1 MEKDIFFKDVAL
13 KKIVQGV
20 NKLAATVGST
30 LGPGGRN
37 VIFEN
42 YGYPLVT
49 KDGVT
54 VAEKIDVTDKLENVG
69 IQMVKQIAR
78 KTCDDAG
85 DGTTTATIL
94 ADAILTEGAKHVNS
108 GINPID
114 IQRALVSQTDSVIKH
129 IEKNIKKDIKP
140 DDETE
145 VKHIATLSANWDEE
159 IGDVVAKAIVEVGLN
174 GTIQV
179 ESRSVSSETSLKL
192 IDGCNF
198 SRGWRSPYFCNTKKM
213 EWVAE
218 DAYVLL
224 YRGKMNSTMELI
236 QFLRSYKRECENKG
250 IEAPLLIVADDFDA
264 EVIHTMVANVQR
276 RVLNLCAIKAPWERD
291 MLEGTMQDLAIFLG
305 GEYYDPNAVK
315 DPMIGRVTMGQLG
328 LSNLGRCKKIVVGQ
342 MDSAF
347 IEGYGDKEDIAA
359 RISDLNAE
367 LLEDDIDE
375 NEQAL
380 LKVRI
385 SQLNAKVA
393 VINVGS
399 FSEVEA
405 NEKKDR
411 IDDALKATR
420 AAISEGIVPGGCYSY
435 LKALS
440 DKSIFKKS
448 YTTEAERV
456 AATILQHALK
466 APFRKL
472 LDNIGRPDKVGIL
485 IQKIIDS
492 KANVGYDVKAD
503 KICDL
508 MEAGVVDPFKVTRS
522 ALQNAVSVAS
532 LILSAEATIVDIPE
546 TSQRDSVVAGN
557 NSIPSLF

>member
-13 KKIVQGV
+13 KKIVRGV
-20 NKLAATVGST
+20 NKLAVTVGST

-78 KTCDDAG
+78 KTCNDAG

-94 ADAILTEGAKHVNS
+94 ANAILTEGAKHVNS

-114 IQRALVSQTDSVIKH
+114 IQRALVAQTDKVINY
-129 IEKNIKKDIKP
+129 IEKNIKKDIKT
-140 DDETE
+140 DDATE
-145 VKHIATLSANWDEE
+145 VRHIATLSANWDNE
-159 IGDVVAKAIVEVGLN
+159 IGKVVSDAILAVGLN

-179 ESRSVSSETSLKL
+179 ESKSVSSETQLKL
-192 IDGCNF
+192 IDGINF
-198 SRGWRSPYFCNTKKM
+198 SRGWKSPYFCNTKKM
-213 EWVAE
+213 EWIAE

-224 YRGKMNSTMELI
+224 YRGKMTSTMEVI
-236 QFLRSYKRECENKG
+236 GFLKSYLRMCQQAEIN
-250 IEAPLLIVADDFDA
+250 APLLIVADDFDA
-264 EVIHTMVANVQR
+264 EVIQTLAVNAQRHVVNV
-276 RVLNLCAIKAPWERD
+276 CAIKSPWERD
-291 MLEGTMQDLAIFLG
+291 MLDGTMQDLAIFLG
-305 GEYYDPNAVK
+305 GKYYDPQAVE
-315 DPMIGRVTMGQLG
+315 DPMVGRISLSQLG
-328 LSNLGRCKKIVVGQ
+328 LDDLGRCHKIIVGQ
-342 MDSAF
+342 LDTAF
-347 IEGYGDKEDIAA
+347 IEGYGDKTEIEM
-359 RISDLNAE
+359 RIKELNDE
-367 LLEDDIDE
+367 MLSDDIS
-375 NEQAL
+375 EQRKAE

-435 LKALS
+435 LKSLAN
-440 DKSIFKKS
+440 KTIFKKN
-448 YTTEAERV
+448 YKTEAERV
-456 AATILQHALK
+456 ASTILQCALK

-472 LDNIGRPDKVGIL
+472 LDNTGRSDKAGML
-485 IQKIIDS
+485 IQKIEKGRI
-492 KANVGYDVKAD
+492 NYGYDVKED
-503 KICDL
+503 KMCDL
-508 MEAGVVDPFKVTRS
+508 IKAGVIDPFKVTRS
-522 ALQNAVSVAS
+522 ALQNAVSVSS
-532 LILSAEATIVDIPE
+532 LILSAEATIVDIPDPNKSE
-546 TSQRDSVVAGN
+546 SIVAGES
-557 NSIPSLF
+557 SIPSLF